1 MNEPTVGEALRAAE
15 RRLGGTDS
23 LADAGSARLDAEVLL
38 AACLAVPRAQLYARP
53 ERRLASSAYERFDA
67 LVRARCT
74 GTPVPYL
81 TGRAAF
87 HAIELA
93 VGPAVLVPRPE
104 TELLV
109 ETALEQL
116 APDSAARVA
125 DLGTGSGAIA
135 AALGSARPRLELV
148 ASDRCA
154 AALALARR
162 NFERLHLEAVR
173 LVMADWLAPFAAATF
188 DVIVSN
194 PPYVSERERGTLG
207 AGVDSEPSGALY
219 AGPDGLDALRVLVA
233 EAPRCLVEG
242 GWLAVEHGAAQ
253 GEAVRVL
260 FNGAGFVRV
269 TTHRDLAGHER
280 VTEGRHP

>member
-38 AACLAVPRAQLYARP
+38 AACLAVPRAELYARP
-53 ERRLASSAYERFDA
+53 ERRLAPSAYERYDA
-67 LVRARCT
+67 LVSARCT

-93 VGPAVLVPRPE
+93 VSPAVLVPRPE

-116 APDSAARVA
+116 APDSEARIA
-125 DLGTGSGAIA
+125 DLGTGSGAVA
-135 AALGSARPRLELV
+135 AALASARPRLELV
-148 ASDRCA
+148 ASDRSA
-154 AALALARR
+154 AAVALARR
-162 NFERLHLEAVR
+162 NFERLRLEAIR
-173 LVMADWLAPFAAATF
+173 LVVADWLAPFPTATF
-188 DVIVSN
+188 DAIVSN
-194 PPYVSERERGTLG
+194 PPYVCERERGTLG
-207 AGVDSEPSGALY
+207 ASIDSEPSGALY
-219 AGPDGLDALRVLVA
+219 AGPDGLDALRAIVA
-233 EAPRCLVEG
+233 GAPRCLVGG

-253 GEAVRVL
+253 GEAVRAL
-260 FNGAGFVRV
+260 FGSAGFVRV
-269 TTHRDLAGHER
+269 TTRRDLAGHER
-280 VTEGRHP
+280 VTGGHRR